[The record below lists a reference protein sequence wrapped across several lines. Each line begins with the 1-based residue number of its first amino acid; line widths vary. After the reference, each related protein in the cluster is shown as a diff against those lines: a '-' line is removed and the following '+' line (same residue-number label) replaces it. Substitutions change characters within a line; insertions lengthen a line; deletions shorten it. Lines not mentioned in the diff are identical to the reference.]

1 MNSPR
6 IDPSFRNG
14 LRRQLLEQAARPEPR
29 HPARLFAIG
38 GLTLSLLAIGGAAV
52 AAGILGLPGGET
64 RTEVGSSITLEGVGD
79 GELQLGP
86 APASATQ
93 LRIEL
98 QCLTAGTFEFPARG
112 GSLHCNDQDARD
124 PERSAGFI
132 FVPLDEAGD
141 SLAVSAGD
149 GAQWQ
154 LLVSYID
161 AQPIPLAVNDNG
173 DTYGI
178 MDAPEGTPD
187 LVSVYAT
194 NGQLGYVYVDELAE
208 ADGTAAV
215 ETFRTPQDALDWQA
229 AREGQRFAI
238 PVYRSDG
245 ETVIGEFVIQ

>member
-1 MNSPR
+1 MNPPR
-6 IDPSFRNG
+6 IDPGFRDG
-14 LRRQLLEQAARPEPR
+14 LRRQLLEQTARPEPR
-29 HPARLFAIG
+29 RPARLFAIG

-52 AAGILGLPGGET
+52 AGGILGLPGGET

-98 QCLTAGTFEFPARG
+98 RCLTAGTFEFPATG
-112 GSLHCNDQDARD
+112 GSLRCNDQDAQD

-132 FVPLDEAGD
+132 FVPLDEVGD
-141 SLAVSAGD
+141 SLAVRAGD
-149 GAQWQ
+149 GELWQ

-178 MDAPEGTPD
+178 MDAPEGAPD
-187 LVSVYAT
+187 LIAVQTSE
-194 NGQLGYVYVDELAE
+194 GKPGYVYAEELAE

-215 ETFRTPQDALDWQA
+215 ENFRTPQDALDWQA
-229 AREGQRFAI
+229 ARERQRFAI

-245 ETVIGEFVIQ
+245 ETVIGEYVLQ